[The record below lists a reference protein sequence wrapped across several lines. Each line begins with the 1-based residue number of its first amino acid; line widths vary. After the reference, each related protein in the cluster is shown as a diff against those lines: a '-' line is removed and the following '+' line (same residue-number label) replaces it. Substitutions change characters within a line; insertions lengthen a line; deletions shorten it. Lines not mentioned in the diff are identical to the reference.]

1 MTSTSFNTGYSLS
14 RNSSKVIQPPGG
26 QTADIFGRGA
36 GGAYE
41 PGYSS
46 ASSQAGSDVASSR
59 VHIETD
65 QQSIA
70 SSNQTPVDGMIRQQ
84 QQQQQTG
91 NNGQMSPTGSVGS
104 SSVASTGVSGGQQ
117 LLMAD
122 DFKPVQQQQQQQQ
135 MMNQQQAS
143 SIQQAMN
150 AQDASRTPKKTIPVL
165 RRNPI
170 TGEILENPVERP
182 TVVRVRQPPG
192 GRSSGIF

>member
-1 MTSTSFNTGYSLS
+1 M
-14 RNSSKVIQPPGG
+14 
-26 QTADIFGRGA
+26 
-36 GGAYE
+36 
-41 PGYSS
+41 
-46 ASSQAGSDVASSR
+46 ASSR

-70 SSNQTPVDGMIRQQ
+70 SSNQTPVDGMIKQQ
-84 QQQQQTG
+84 QQQMAG
-91 NNGQMSPTGSVGS
+91 SNNGQMSPTGSVGS
-104 SSVASTGVSGGQQ
+104 SSAASTGIGQQQ

-122 DFKPVQQQQQQQQ
+122 DFKPIQQQQQQ
-135 MMNQQQAS
+135 MMN
-143 SIQQAMN
+143 QQAMN

>member
-1 MTSTSFNTGYSLS
+1 MRPSPDTQTNNHNS
-14 RNSSKVIQPPGG
+14 RRVIQPPGG

-41 PGYSS
+41 PAYSS

-70 SSNQTPVDGMIRQQ
+70 SSNQTPVDGMIRQPASQ
-84 QQQQQTG
+84 QQAG
-91 NNGQMSPTGSVGS
+91 HNGQVSPTGSVGS
-104 SSVASTGVSGGQQ
+104 SSAASTGVSGGQQ
-117 LLMAD
+117 QQLLMAD
-122 DFKPVQQQQQQQQ
+122 DYKPVQQQQQQQIL
-135 MMNQQQAS
+135 NQQAS
-143 SIQQAMN
+143 SIQQALN

-170 TGEILENPVERP
+170 TGEILANPVERP

>member
-1 MTSTSFNTGYSLS
+1 MPSVYNYRHVELDKVG
-14 RNSSKVIQPPGG
+14 RGKRVIQPPGG

-70 SSNQTPVDGMIRQQ
+70 SSNQTPIDGMIKQQ
-84 QQQQQTG
+84 QMMS
-91 NNGQMSPTGSVGS
+91 NSNGQMSPTGSVGS
-104 SSVASTGVSGGQQ
+104 SSVASGPVSGQQQQQ

-122 DFKPVQQQQQQQQ
+122 DFKPIQQQQQQQQ
-135 MMNQQQAS
+135 IMNQQAS
-143 SIQQAMN
+143 SIQQALN
-150 AQDASRTPKKTIPVL
+150 AQDASRTPKKDH
-165 RRNPI
+165 
-170 TGEILENPVERP
+170 
-182 TVVRVRQPPG
+182 
-192 GRSSGIF
+192 SSTKT